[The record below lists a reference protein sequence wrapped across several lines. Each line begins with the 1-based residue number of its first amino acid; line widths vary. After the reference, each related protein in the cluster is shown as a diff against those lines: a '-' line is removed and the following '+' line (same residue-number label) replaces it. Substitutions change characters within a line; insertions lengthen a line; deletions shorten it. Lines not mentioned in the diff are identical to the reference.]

1 VDLVSWAPGWASSLR
16 GGWARLTVELGPVG
30 TPALVLEE
38 AELSGPVVASGGSL
52 RLRSWA
58 TSAAQLRVTV
68 LGSPLRLAQVR
79 AVYPGG
85 TVAVYLETAAG
96 RERVWCGRLRE
107 VLTQRP
113 GAATLVVDGAEVW
126 AQARHL
132 ATTWRTGLGAG
143 VTGRGSNVGAW
154 TLGDTSLEITSVV
167 YSPAVALC
175 PTPSGTSY
183 LLMELDTAGGPAL
196 FSATGV
202 SVTGLNYTLT
212 GLKLLSYPST
222 TTPTYTPAGADIR
235 WGPLVVGS
243 PQDVVARVLA
253 SGGGGGAYDL
263 LPAGTGLWQPAWL
276 LDATDIGALSSAVGA
291 RGYSDAW
298 TWGLLDTVTP
308 EGAAILGWASALG
321 LWLTQRQGSL
331 TVRAAVDPHDAA
343 TWSALQV
350 GDVTDAQL
358 VAVGAH
364 TTRAPDC
371 IPEYSGVV
379 LLGVLSYGLLTPI
392 PALDPQLLTSRT
404 GPRAQPAGADGGLDG
419 GWPGGGDVPP
429 LTTLSYV
436 GGSSAAF
443 SAHFDDVERRLGP
456 WAARLCEAVEVTLTG
471 DCLAWAAGDLVSV
484 TSAAIPGPA
493 ADGGVA
499 VGRRALWVPS
509 EWDWTARTVAGT
521 LYLLSAS

>member
-1 VDLVSWAPGWASSLR
+1 VDLVSWAPGWATSLR

-30 TPALVLEE
+30 TPAIVLEE
-38 AELSGPVVASGGSL
+38 SELSGPVVASGGSL

-68 LGSPLRLAQVR
+68 LGSPLKLAQVR

-132 ATTWRTGLGAG
+132 ATGWRSGLGDG
-143 VTGRGSNVGAW
+143 VTGSGTTFGAW
-154 TLGDTSLEITSVV
+154 TPGDTSLEVTTSA
-167 YSPAVALC
+167 SPAAALC
-175 PTPSGTSY
+175 PVSGVSGATAY
-183 LLMELDTAGGPAL
+183 LLLEIDTAGGPAL

-202 SVTGLNYTLT
+202 AVSGLNYNLT
-212 GLKLLSYPST
+212 GLQLLSYPAT

-276 LDATDIGALSSAVGA
+276 LDAGDIGALSSAVGA

-298 TWGLLDTVTP
+298 TWGLLDTVAP

-358 VAVGAH
+358 VAVGSH
-364 TTRAPDC
+364 TSRAPDC
-371 IPEYSGVV
+371 IPEYSGAILV
-379 LLGVLSYGLLTPI
+379 GVLTSGLLTPG
-392 PALDPQLLTSRT
+392 AVLDPQLLTSRT
-404 GPRAQPAGADGGLDG
+404 GPRAQPAGIAGLDL
-419 GWPGGGDVPP
+419 GWPGGGDVNP
-429 LTTLSYV
+429 LTTLAYP
-436 GGSSAAF
+436 SAAAY
-443 SAHFDDVERRLGP
+443 SAHVADAQRRLTP
-456 WAARLCEAVEVTLTG
+456 WVARLCEAVEVTLTG
-471 DCLAWAAGDLVSV
+471 DCLAWAAGDLVAV

>member
-1 VDLVSWAPGWASSLR
+1 MSWAPGWATSLR
-16 GGWARLTVELGPVG
+16 GGWAQLTVELGPVG
-30 TPALVLEE
+30 TPAIVLDE

-52 RLRSWA
+52 RLRSWV

-85 TVAVYLETAAG
+85 TVAVYCETAAG

-113 GAATLVVDGAEVW
+113 GAATLVVDGVEVW

-132 ATTWRTGLGAG
+132 ATGWRTGLGEG

-154 TLGDTSLEITSVV
+154 TPGDTSLEITSVV
-167 YSPAVALC
+167 YNPSVALC

-196 FSATGV
+196 FAATGV

-212 GLKLLSYPST
+212 GLRLLSYPAT
-222 TTPTYTPAGADIR
+222 TTPAYTPAGADIR

-276 LDATDIGALSSAVGA
+276 LDALDIGALSSAVGA
-291 RGYSDAW
+291 RGYSAAW
-298 TWGLLDTVTP
+298 TWGLLDTVAP

-350 GDVTDAQL
+350 GDVIDAQL
-358 VAVGAH
+358 VAVGSH
-364 TTRAPDC
+364 TSRAPDC
-371 IPEYSGVV
+371 IPEHSGVT
-379 LLGVLSYGLLTPI
+379 LLGVLSSGLLTPG
-392 PALDPQLLTSRT
+392 AQLDPQLGGRT
-404 GPRAQPAGADGGLDG
+404 APRAQPAGIAGLDL
-419 GWPGGGDVPP
+419 GWPGGGDAPP
-429 LTTLSYV
+429 LTTLAYP
-436 GGSSAAF
+436 SAPAY
-443 SAHFDDVERRLGP
+443 SAHVADAARRLAP
-456 WAARLCEAVEVTLTG
+456 WASRLCEAVEVTLTG

-521 LYLLSAS
+521 LYFLGAS